1 MRGGGKGR
9 GTTGEWTVVCRAARR
24 QVAAQAV
31 VGLGFLGAGTIWRR
45 RDDHEGMCKSHDIL
59 TVAA

>member
-1 MRGGGKGR
+1 
-9 GTTGEWTVVCRAARR
+9 
-24 QVAAQAV
+24 VAAQAV